1 MTKKKEKKKPQNPE
15 NETTTKMNKNKNPE
29 TKIVQR
35 EHTSFFKRARIPGR
49 TCLASTTSKGGKSK
63 SWRRGLFSMD
73 SSIGREEER
82 RVAEQE
88 KEECERKEVGLVMVD
103 LCKVWRQREN
113 EEDQS
118 GQG

>member
-1 MTKKKEKKKPQNPE
+1 
-15 NETTTKMNKNKNPE
+15 
-29 TKIVQR
+29 
-35 EHTSFFKRARIPGR
+35 
-49 TCLASTTSKGGKSK
+49 
-63 SWRRGLFSMD
+63 MD
-73 SSIGREEER
+73 SSIGIEEER